1 VEAKPIVCI
10 IDDDGSV
17 RQIARRTLEVDGFEV
32 RTYASADS
40 FFAEYDAEVVDC
52 VLTDLQMPEVSG
64 EQLMQRL
71 RELQSPVSVV
81 VVTGHADVP
90 TAVRLME
97 DGALT
102 LLQKPYRPAELT
114 AVTRRA
120 VTRTQAVRAEKS
132 ALDGARLGLAR
143 LTDDERHV
151 MDYMVKGLPNKAI
164 AMRLDLSMRTV
175 DRRRNAVLTKMNVG
189 SVSEL
194 VAMVTKLEG
203 HP

>member
-1 VEAKPIVCI
+1 MEAKPIVCI

-17 RQIARRTLEVDGFEV
+17 RQIARRVLELEGFEV
-32 RTYASADS
+32 RTYASADA
-40 FFAEYDAEVVDC
+40 FFAEYQADAVDC
-52 VLTDLQMPEVSG
+52 VLTDLQMPETSG

-71 RELQSPVSVV
+71 RELQSPVSIV

-102 LLQKPYRPAELT
+102 LLQKPYRPADL
-114 AVTRRA
+114 AAAARRA
-120 VTRTQAVRAEKS
+120 VTRTQAVRAEHN

-143 LTDDERHV
+143 LTEDERRV
-151 MDYMVKGLPNKAI
+151 MDFMVKGLPNKAI

-194 VAMVTKLEG
+194 VAVVTKLEG